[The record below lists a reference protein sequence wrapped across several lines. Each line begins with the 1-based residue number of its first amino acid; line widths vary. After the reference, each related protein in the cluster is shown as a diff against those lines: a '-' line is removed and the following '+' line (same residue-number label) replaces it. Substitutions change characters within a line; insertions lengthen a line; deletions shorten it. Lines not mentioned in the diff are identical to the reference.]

1 MGRNPDIISILDSLG
16 QLKRFHRLSRYE
28 PATYEDAVE
37 YGVEVMDTPFGW
49 PVVIVLFMGWNF
61 DYS

>member
-1 MGRNPDIISILDSLG
+1 MGRNPDIISIFDSLG
-16 QLKRFHRLSRYE
+16 QLKRFHRLFRYE

-37 YGVEVMDTPFGW
+37 DGVEVMDTSFGW
-49 PVVIVLFMGWNF
+49 PLVIVLFMGWNC